1 MQRTR
6 IMAVVL
12 VTTLALLAPLAAQE
26 KPVEGAMKMPK
37 GFRGEFLAQLKGV
50 EEKFMGLASAMPEEK
65 YGWRP
70 GEGVRSVSEVF
81 MHVSGTN
88 YFIPTFIG
96 VKAPEGNSP
105 DMEKTVTEKTKVL
118 EAMKKS
124 FEYMRQV
131 ALKVSDADLDK
142 PAEWFGDK
150 TTVRGVL
157 LNAGLHMHEH
167 LGQSIAYARMN
178 GVVPP
183 WTAAQNAKEQQ
194 KKKE

>member
-1 MQRTR
+1 MKPTR
-6 IMAVVL
+6 MIAVV
-12 VTTLALLAPLAAQE
+12 VTTFALLAPLAAQE
-26 KPVEGAMKMPK
+26 KPVHSTMKLPK

-50 EEKFMGLASAMPEEK
+50 EEKMTDLASAMPEEK

-70 GEGVRSVSEVF
+70 AEGVRSVSEVF
-81 MHVSGTN
+81 MHVAGTN

-96 VKAPEGNSP
+96 VKPPEGNGP

-124 FEYMRQV
+124 FEYIRQV
-131 ALKVSDADLDK
+131 ALKVSDANLDK
-142 PAEWFGDK
+142 PAEFFGDK

-157 LNAGLHMHEH
+157 LNAALHMHEH

-194 KKKE
+194 KK